1 MVEMHIENTTES
13 CIMDD
18 TRNFAAGERMMNVDR
33 KAEVIAAIVRILNS
47 ASIEQLEFIYQ
58 FVLHHVK

>member
-1 MVEMHIENTTES
+1 
-13 CIMDD
+13 
-18 TRNFAAGERMMNVDR
+18 MMNVER
-33 KAEVIAAIVRILNS
+33 KAEIIAAIMRILNS